1 MRKRIFLCIYS
12 LIVFLVILFSST
24 MAFSQSSTKEATT
37 ITQKGVKISFRY
49 LDKKML
55 FNRFGN
61 RNNPFIYYVTGP
73 LFVIDVSV
81 EPALDVR
88 IETEDAVLES
98 ERGISKPVSK
108 SEITRYWGYK
118 LRKRSGGRVS
128 EQYSNWSPRYV
139 LELLDTNVL
148 SDTMLIR
155 SQGEQSGLLLFEPVR
170 PRKGTATLK
179 LPVYDS
185 DGNLIYQ
192 FEFDFRL

>member
-1 MRKRIFLCIYS
+1 MRKRLFFSIFL
-12 LIVFLVILFSST
+12 LVVLLVILLSGT

-61 RNNPFIYYVTGP
+61 RNNPFINYVTGP
-73 LFVIDVSV
+73 LFVFDVTV
-81 EPALDVR
+81 ESTLDVR
-88 IETEDAVLES
+88 IETGDAVLES

-139 LELLDTNVL
+139 MELLDTNVI
-148 SDTMLIR
+148 SDSMLIR
-155 SQGEQSGLLLFEPVR
+155 SQSEQMGLLLFEPFR
-170 PRKGTATLK
+170 PRKGTAKLK

-185 DGNLIYQ
+185 DGNLIHQ